1 MSYLNKELRI
11 RLEELSPLN
20 KELLIQFL
28 TDIGDAKTG
37 SEKRDAVTRL
47 RSRIREYVSQEE
59 NK

>member
-28 TDIGDAKTG
+28 TDIGDANTD